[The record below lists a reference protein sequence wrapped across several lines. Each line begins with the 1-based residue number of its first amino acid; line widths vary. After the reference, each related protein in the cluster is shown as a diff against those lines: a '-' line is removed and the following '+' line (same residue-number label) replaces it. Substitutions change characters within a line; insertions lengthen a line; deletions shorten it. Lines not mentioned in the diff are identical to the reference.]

1 MTCSQ
6 ISRGGKGE
14 RPVGVPAALGH
25 WGNGGADI
33 RCTLRS
39 PEHDLV
45 CRGGVRTSIGRSA
58 DLGSVRKY
66 SKGGSRQ
73 FRFGRGGKVKKF
85 NARVRRGTAEKN
97 LTEAE
102 TITAETQSA
111 QRKPSSE
118 CSPSDGVRTGRE
130 GRD

>member
-33 RCTLRS
+33 RGTLGS

-45 CRGGVRTSIGRSA
+45 CRWGVGTSRGRSA
-58 DLGSVRKY
+58 HWGPVRKY

-102 TITAETQSA
+102 IISAEPQSPS
-111 QRKPSSE
+111 RKPSSE
-118 CSPSDGVRTGRE
+118 GSPSDGVRTGR
-130 GRD
+130 